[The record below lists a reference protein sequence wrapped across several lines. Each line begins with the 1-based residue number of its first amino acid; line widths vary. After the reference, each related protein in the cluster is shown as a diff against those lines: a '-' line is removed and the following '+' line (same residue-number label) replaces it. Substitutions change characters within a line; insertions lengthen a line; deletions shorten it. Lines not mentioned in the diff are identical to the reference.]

1 MAPPPPLVIP
11 TRSARFYE
19 NIPGYLVFLVE
30 TTLFRVEPNTI
41 YRSSEVLRDIADS
54 PGPDGSRQVPSDAN
68 PIPLPPQVGA
78 MAFEVFLRVVHADPP
93 NMEDYDSETFAPLIL
108 SVLELGRFL
117 ISPVTKNHALQM
129 IKARSYCFHPTLLI
143 SLSYQY
149 RSRLF
154 FVHAFRKLVAYDLRD
169 LSYEQTD
176 LLGMRVYVAFARLKE
191 SLAQHRA
198 IIAAEEPLFAKET
211 KDETGGKNIKVGP
224 CHHPG
229 CKDHQSC
236 EEDWHCVWWNGIGR
250 SLLDGR
256 NPLSWTESVKK
267 LEAMHFGRMHLGC
280 RQIILEYIEE
290 DQLNGHG
297 RVYDM
302 IDAVSGMLL
311 ADIVEDN

>member
-1 MAPPPPLVIP
+1 MAPPPPLLIP

-41 YRSSEVLRDIADS
+41 YRSSEVLRDIAES

-78 MAFEVFLRVVHADPP
+78 MAFEVFLRVVHA
-93 NMEDYDSETFAPLIL
+93 E
-108 SVLELGRFL
+108 
-117 ISPVTKNHALQM
+117 
-129 IKARSYCFHPTLLI
+129 
-143 SLSYQY
+143 
-149 RSRLF
+149 
-154 FVHAFRKLVAYDLRD
+154 
-169 LSYEQTD
+169 
-176 LLGMRVYVAFARLKE
+176 LKE

-198 IIAAEEPLFAKET
+198 ILAAEEPLFAKET

-280 RQIILEYIEE
+280 RQIILEYIDE